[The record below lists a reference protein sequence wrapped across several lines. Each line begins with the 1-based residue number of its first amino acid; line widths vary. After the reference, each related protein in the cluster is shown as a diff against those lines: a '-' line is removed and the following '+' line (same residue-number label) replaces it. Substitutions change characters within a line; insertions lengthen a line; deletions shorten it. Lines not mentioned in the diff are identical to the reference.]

1 MSNKYMLKWYS
12 FKKASQYLLF
22 LGLVAGFTQVEELRA
37 APTVQSV
44 AQQTITV
51 KGTILD
57 NNGEPIIGANV
68 MVNGGTKGTITDI
81 DGNFTLVVPVGT
93 KLKVSFVGYETQLVT
108 VKGSKLQVVLQDDSN
123 LLEEVQ
129 IVAYGAQKKVTVT
142 GAVSGI
148 NGTELLKSPV
158 SSVSNVL
165 AGQMTGITT
174 VQYSGEPGQDA
185 AKIFVRGQGTWNN
198 SDPLIQVD
206 GVERSFSEID
216 PNEIESITVLKDASA
231 TAVFGVRGANGVV
244 LITTKRGQEGRA
256 KISFSTSA
264 SVLMPT
270 TMAERANAY
279 QYADFYNRMKK
290 NDDPNA
296 GLAFSEEIMQK
307 FKDHSDPIRF
317 PDVDW
322 VDYCMNK
329 ATLQSQHNINITGG
343 TSNIRYFISAGAY
356 TQSGMFK
363 QFDLPYDLTFQYK
376 RFNYRSNLDIDVT
389 KTTTVSFNIAG
400 SVDNQNRPFTSG
412 DSSGIIGTLYKSTPF
427 SSPGFVNGKLVYTA
441 TDYSDLTLPHV
452 GTSGMDYVQ
461 RGYQT
466 NSNTKLSADLILSQK
481 LDMVTKG
488 LSFKLKGSYN
498 SNFAVRTDGEREIAT
513 YTPWVLADGTLDY
526 RKTKED
532 GRMKITQRKSG
543 KGRNW
548 YMEAG
553 LNYDR
558 AFGKHHVG
566 ALVLYNQSKSYYPST
581 YSDIPSGYVGLVG
594 RVTYDWNT
602 RYMAEFN
609 VGHNGSENFAPG
621 KRFGT
626 FPAGSIGWVVSE
638 ENFWE
643 SIKPYINYMKFR
655 VSMGLVGNDK
665 VGGDRFMYTSDPY
678 TVDSSDLVGGGK
690 YGHAYNFGIS
700 NPSNLLGAFEAAKHN
715 ADVTWEKA
723 FKQNYG
729 VDFTILNER
738 LNVSVDYYKEKR
750 RDILLR
756 DYTAPGVLGFVTPMA
771 NMGSVDSWGWE
782 LSLKWNDRIGDN
794 FRYYVGLNLSNNEN
808 KVIEKK
814 EAPLNNDFQYE
825 KGHRIGAR
833 KLYQFWRYYD
843 EGTPALYEKTFGTPF
858 PDHGV
863 NLQPGDCVYV
873 DLDKNGVIDANDM
886 TRELGFTDD
895 PKYVA
900 GLNMGFSWK
909 NFDVS
914 LQWTGAWNVSRMVGE
929 GFRMPFKSN
938 QDDITGGLLLY
949 QYENTWTKENPS
961 QDAAYPRATWTSKTN
976 NYADSQLFEANA
988 SYLRLKTLQVAYNFH
1003 FPFMKKLKMNTCQ
1016 LMFSGYNLLTIT
1028 DFKWGDPESRVSGAP
1043 TYPLSK
1049 TYSLSLKVGF

>member
-363 QFDLPYDLTFQYK
+363 QFDLPY
-376 RFNYRSNLDIDVT
+376 
-389 KTTTVSFNIAG
+389 VSTI
-400 SVDNQNRPFTSG
+400 
-412 DSSGIIGTLYKSTPF
+412 
-427 SSPGFVNGKLVYTA
+427 
-441 TDYSDLTLPHV
+441 
-452 GTSGMDYVQ
+452 VQ
-461 RGYQT
+461 IW
-466 NSNTKLSADLILSQK
+466 IL
-481 LDMVTKG
+481 M
-488 LSFKLKGSYN
+488 
-498 SNFAVRTDGEREIAT
+498 
-513 YTPWVLADGTLDY
+513 
-526 RKTKED
+526 
-532 GRMKITQRKSG
+532 
-543 KGRNW
+543 
-548 YMEAG
+548 
-553 LNYDR
+553 
-558 AFGKHHVG
+558 
-566 ALVLYNQSKSYYPST
+566 
-581 YSDIPSGYVGLVG
+581 
-594 RVTYDWNT
+594 
-602 RYMAEFN
+602 
-609 VGHNGSENFAPG
+609 
-621 KRFGT
+621 
-626 FPAGSIGWVVSE
+626 
-638 ENFWE
+638 
-643 SIKPYINYMKFR
+643 
-655 VSMGLVGNDK
+655 
-665 VGGDRFMYTSDPY
+665 
-678 TVDSSDLVGGGK
+678 
-690 YGHAYNFGIS
+690 
-700 NPSNLLGAFEAAKHN
+700 
-715 ADVTWEKA
+715 
-723 FKQNYG
+723 
-729 VDFTILNER
+729 
-738 LNVSVDYYKEKR
+738 
-750 RDILLR
+750 
-756 DYTAPGVLGFVTPMA
+756 
-771 NMGSVDSWGWE
+771 
-782 LSLKWNDRIGDN
+782 
-794 FRYYVGLNLSNNEN
+794 
-808 KVIEKK
+808 
-814 EAPLNNDFQYE
+814 
-825 KGHRIGAR
+825 
-833 KLYQFWRYYD
+833 
-843 EGTPALYEKTFGTPF
+843 
-858 PDHGV
+858 
-863 NLQPGDCVYV
+863 
-873 DLDKNGVIDANDM
+873 
-886 TRELGFTDD
+886 
-895 PKYVA
+895 
-900 GLNMGFSWK
+900 
-909 NFDVS
+909 
-914 LQWTGAWNVSRMVGE
+914 
-929 GFRMPFKSN
+929 
-938 QDDITGGLLLY
+938 
-949 QYENTWTKENPS
+949 
-961 QDAAYPRATWTSKTN
+961 
-976 NYADSQLFEANA
+976 
-988 SYLRLKTLQVAYNFH
+988 
-1003 FPFMKKLKMNTCQ
+1003 
-1016 LMFSGYNLLTIT
+1016 
-1028 DFKWGDPESRVSGAP
+1028 
-1043 TYPLSK
+1043 
-1049 TYSLSLKVGF
+1049 